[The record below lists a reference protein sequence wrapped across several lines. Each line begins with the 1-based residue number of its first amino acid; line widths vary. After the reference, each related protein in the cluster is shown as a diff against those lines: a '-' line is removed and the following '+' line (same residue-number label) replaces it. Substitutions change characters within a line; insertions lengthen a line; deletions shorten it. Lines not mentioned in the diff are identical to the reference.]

1 MQENLLEN
9 NAEREKQAIEKM
21 LQLEDL
27 AEKKAKIYARL
38 LTDNALADDM
48 NALSL
53 RHEKRKEIL
62 TALAYGKCK
71 KNQKDGG
78 MSAAN
83 GEKE

>member
-9 NAEREKQAIEKM
+9 NTEREKQAIEKM

-62 TALAYGKCK
+62 TAGVRGTAEVRFGII
-71 KNQKDGG
+71 
-78 MSAAN
+78 
-83 GEKE
+83 

>member
-1 MQENLLEN
+1 MQENVLEN
-9 NAEREKQAIEKM
+9 NAEREKQAFVKM

-71 KNQKDGG
+71 KKQNGGG
-78 MSAAN
+78 MSAMN
-83 GEKE
+83 VGKE